1 VRVRGRSQAGSGVQ
15 VPGPGTQILLGSR
28 KVELGAAGGP
38 GRGLARRR
46 GGRGRRVGVRRC
58 AMRVHLGA
66 LAGAAA
72 LTGALSFVL
81 LAAAIGTDF
90 WYIIDTE
97 RLERGGP
104 GTQDQVGGANL
115 SQLEPLSS
123 HSGLWRTCR
132 VRSPCAPLMNPFWQ
146 ENVTVSASG
155 RQLLSESREAMHG
168 TFVILLPLSL
178 ILMVFGGMTG
188 FLSFVLRASLLL
200 LLTGTLFL
208 FGALV
213 TLAGISV
220 YIAYSAAAF
229 REALCL
235 LEEKA
240 LLDQVDIRF
249 GWSLALGW
257 VSFIMEVLTGA
268 AFLSAARVLRL
279 RRRQDLAM

>member
-1 VRVRGRSQAGSGVQ
+1 
-15 VPGPGTQILLGSR
+15 
-28 KVELGAAGGP
+28 
-38 GRGLARRR
+38 
-46 GGRGRRVGVRRC
+46 
-58 AMRVHLGA
+58 MRVPLGA
-66 LAGAAA
+66 LAAAAA
-72 LTGALSFVL
+72 LAGALSFVL

-90 WYIIDTE
+90 WYIIDTQ

-104 GTQDQVGGANL
+104 GAQDVQ
-115 SQLEPLSS
+115 
-123 HSGLWRTCR
+123 
-132 VRSPCAPLMNPFWQ
+132 SPCAPLMNPFWQ
-146 ENVTVSASG
+146 ENVTVSDSS
-155 RQLLSESREAMHG
+155 RQLLTMHG

-188 FLSFVLRASLLL
+188 FLSFLLRASLLL

-213 TLAGISV
+213 TLAGISI

-257 VSFIMEVLTGA
+257 ISFIAELLTGA
-268 AFLSAARVLRL
+268 AFLAAARVLSL
-279 RRRQDLAM
+279 RRRQDQAI

>member
-1 VRVRGRSQAGSGVQ
+1 
-15 VPGPGTQILLGSR
+15 
-28 KVELGAAGGP
+28 
-38 GRGLARRR
+38 
-46 GGRGRRVGVRRC
+46 
-58 AMRVHLGA
+58 MRVHLGM

-104 GTQDQVGGANL
+104 GVWGRAGPANG

-132 VRSPCAPLMNPFWQ
+132 VQSPCVPLMNPFWQ
-146 ENVTVSASG
+146 ENVTVSDSS
-155 RQLLSESREAMHG
+155 RQLLTMHG
-168 TFVILLPLSL
+168 TFVILLPFSL

-188 FLSFVLRASLLL
+188 FLSFLLRVSVLL

-257 VSFIMEVLTGA
+257 LSFIAELLTGA
-268 AFLSAARVLRL
+268 AFMGAARVLSL
-279 RRRQDLAM
+279 RQRQDQAI

>member
-1 VRVRGRSQAGSGVQ
+1 
-15 VPGPGTQILLGSR
+15 
-28 KVELGAAGGP
+28 
-38 GRGLARRR
+38 
-46 GGRGRRVGVRRC
+46 
-58 AMRVHLGA
+58 MRVHLGA
-66 LAGAAA
+66 LAAAAA
-72 LTGALSFVL
+72 LSGALSFVL

-97 RLERGGP
+97 RLERSGAGAQDAP
-104 GTQDQVGGANL
+104 GAANR
-115 SQLEPLSS
+115 SRPEPLSS

-132 VRSPCAPLMNPFWQ
+132 VQSPCTPLMNPFWQ
-146 ENVTVSASG
+146 DNVTVSDSS
-155 RQLLSESREAMHG
+155 RQLLTMHG

-188 FLSFVLRASLLL
+188 SLGFLLRASLLL

-208 FGALV
+208 FGAAV

-235 LEEKA
+235 LEERA
-240 LLDQVDIRF
+240 LLQQVDIRF

-257 VSFIMEVLTGA
+257 VSFVAQLLTGA
-268 AFLSAARVLRL
+268 AFLAAARMLSLRQ
-279 RRRQDLAM
+279 RQDQAV

>member
-1 VRVRGRSQAGSGVQ
+1 
-15 VPGPGTQILLGSR
+15 
-28 KVELGAAGGP
+28 
-38 GRGLARRR
+38 
-46 GGRGRRVGVRRC
+46 
-58 AMRVHLGA
+58 MRVHLGA

-104 GTQDQVGGANL
+104 GARGPVGANNR

-132 VRSPCAPLMNPFWQ
+132 VQSPCAPLMNPFWQ
-146 ENVTVSASG
+146 ENVTVSDSS
-155 RQLLSESREAMHG
+155 RQLLTMHG

-188 FLSFVLRASLLL
+188 FLSFLLRASCLL

-229 REALCL
+229 QEALCL
-235 LEEKA
+235 LQEKT

-257 VSFIMEVLTGA
+257 VSCVAELLTGA
-268 AFLSAARVLRL
+268 TFLVAARVLSL
-279 RRRQDLAM
+279 RRRQDQAI

>member
-1 VRVRGRSQAGSGVQ
+1 
-15 VPGPGTQILLGSR
+15 
-28 KVELGAAGGP
+28 
-38 GRGLARRR
+38 
-46 GGRGRRVGVRRC
+46 
-58 AMRVHLGA
+58 MRVPLAVLAGVAA
-66 LAGAAA
+66 LA
-72 LTGALSFVL
+72 GALSFVL

-90 WYIIDTE
+90 WYIIDTR
-97 RLERGGP
+97 RLESGAREVRGGA
-104 GTQDQVGGANL
+104 GGANR

-132 VRSPCAPLMNPFWQ
+132 
-146 ENVTVSASG
+146 
-155 RQLLSESREAMHG
+155 AMHG

-188 FLSFVLRASLLL
+188 FLSFLLRASLLL

-213 TLAGISV
+213 TLAGISI

-235 LEEKA
+235 LEETA

-257 VSFIMEVLTGA
+257 VSFIAELLTGA
-268 AFLSAARVLRL
+268 AFLAAARVLNL
-279 RRRQDLAM
+279 RRRQDQAI

>member
-1 VRVRGRSQAGSGVQ
+1 
-15 VPGPGTQILLGSR
+15 
-28 KVELGAAGGP
+28 
-38 GRGLARRR
+38 
-46 GGRGRRVGVRRC
+46 
-58 AMRVHLGA
+58 MRVPLGA

-97 RLERGGP
+97 QLELSSLGARDPEGA
-104 GTQDQVGGANL
+104 ANL
-115 SQLEPLSS
+115 SQPEPLSS

-132 VRSPCAPLMNPFWQ
+132 VQSPCTPLMNPFWQ
-146 ENVTVSASG
+146 ENVTVSESS
-155 RQLLSESREAMHG
+155 RQLLTMHG

-188 FLSFVLRASLLL
+188 FLSFLVRACLLL
-200 LLTGTLFL
+200 LLTGVLFL
-208 FGALV
+208 FGATV

-229 REALCL
+229 QEALCL

-257 VSFIMEVLTGA
+257 ISFIAELLTGV
-268 AFLSAARVLRL
+268 AFLAAARELRL
-279 RRRQDLAM
+279 RRRQDQAI

>member
-1 VRVRGRSQAGSGVQ
+1 
-15 VPGPGTQILLGSR
+15 
-28 KVELGAAGGP
+28 
-38 GRGLARRR
+38 
-46 GGRGRRVGVRRC
+46 
-58 AMRVHLGA
+58 MRVHLGA

-72 LTGALSFVL
+72 LSGALSFVL

-97 RLERGGP
+97 RLQRSGP
-104 GTQDQVGGANL
+104 GARDPAGASNR

-132 VRSPCAPLMNPFWQ
+132 VQSPCAPLMNPFWQ
-146 ENVTVSASG
+146 ENVTFSDSS
-155 RQLLSESREAMHG
+155 RQLLTMHG

-188 FLSFVLRASLLL
+188 FLSFLLRASLLL

-229 REALCL
+229 REALFL
-235 LEEKA
+235 MEEKA

-257 VSFIMEVLTGA
+257 ISFIAELLTGA
-268 AFLSAARVLRL
+268 AFLAAARLLSLRW
-279 RRRQDLAM
+279 RQDQAI